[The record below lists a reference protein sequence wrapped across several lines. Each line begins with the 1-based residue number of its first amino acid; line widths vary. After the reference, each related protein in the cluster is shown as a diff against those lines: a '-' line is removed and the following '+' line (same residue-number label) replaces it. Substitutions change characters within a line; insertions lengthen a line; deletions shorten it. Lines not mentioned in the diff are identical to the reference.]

1 MTLPEIRD
9 ILFTADGITDKA
21 IPTDDDIA
29 ALRDENERLQARVDQ
44 LWAERCRLA
53 ATEAV
58 HDELHGLLDLY
69 MMDGSIQGINQYK
82 PEGIQSTLG
91 TVLWELMH
99 RLKKAEAAIHE
110 TVNANN
116 HLADGE
122 QCTLRRLVQHIK
134 EFPGQA

>member
-9 ILFTADGITDKA
+9 ILFTADGITDKP
-21 IPTDDDIA
+21 IQTDDDFT
-29 ALRDENERLQARVDQ
+29 ALRDENQRLKARVDE
-44 LWAERCRLA
+44 LWAERCRLV

-58 HDELHGLLDLY
+58 HDELHDLLDLC
-69 MMDGSIQGINQYK
+69 MVDGTIQGINQYK
-82 PEGIQSTLG
+82 PEEIQSTLG

-122 QCTLRRLVQHIK
+122 QCTLQRLVQHIK

>member
-21 IPTDDDIA
+21 MPTDGDFA
-29 ALRDENERLQARVDQ
+29 ALRNENERLRARVDQ
-44 LWAERCRLA
+44 LWAERCQLT

-58 HDELHGLLDLY
+58 HDELHELLDLY
-69 MMDGSIQGINQYK
+69 KIDGTIHDLDQYR
-82 PEGIQSTLG
+82 PEQMQSTLA
-91 TVLWELMH
+91 TVLCELMH
-99 RLKKAEAAIHE
+99 RLQKAEAAIHE

-116 HLADGE
+116 HLADGK